1 MISLQNK
8 LRQMG
13 VAFAEL
19 TDNCYHYYRPLKNL
33 PAIIWAE
40 DTEATSFHSNNIKS
54 CQNIQG
60 TVDLYTKTEFDPL
73 ADRIQDTLQRLTNG
87 WSLNSVQYED
97 ETRTIHMEWVWEVA
111 TDGENAGQ
119 GAG

>member
-13 VAFAEL
+13 RAFAAL
-19 TDNCYHYYRPLKNL
+19 TENCYHYYRPLKKL
-33 PAIIWAE
+33 PALIWAE
-40 DTEATSFHSNNIKS
+40 DTEATSFHSNNGKS

-60 TVDLYTKTEFDPL
+60 TIDLYTKTEFDPI
-73 ADRIQDTLQRLTNG
+73 ADAVQDTLEDMGLT

-97 ETRTIHMEWVWEVA
+97 ETQTIHMEWVWEVA
-111 TDGENAGQ
+111 TDGENDHQ
-119 GAG
+119 GA